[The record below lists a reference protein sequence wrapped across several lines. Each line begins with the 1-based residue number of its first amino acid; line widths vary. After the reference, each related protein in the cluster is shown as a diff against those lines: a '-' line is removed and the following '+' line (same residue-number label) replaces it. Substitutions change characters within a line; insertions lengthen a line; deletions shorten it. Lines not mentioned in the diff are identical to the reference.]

1 MKSKKPYIYI
11 CSPLRPKAHCPED
24 ARAELRENLERA
36 KAACKMVATMG
47 GIPICSH
54 LFCTQFLDDDVK
66 AERELGME
74 IGLEQLK
81 RADELWVF
89 SEYLSE
95 GMLREITMAAIRG
108 IPVWMFSSDMEW
120 LDEWLDKMFGRA
132 KKEGEKYVF

>member
-11 CSPLRPKAHCPED
+11 CSPLRPKELCPED

-36 KAACKMVATMG
+36 KAACKMVAKMG

-54 LFCTQFLDDDVK
+54 LFCTQFLN
-66 AERELGME
+66 
-74 IGLEQLK
+74 
-81 RADELWVF
+81 ELWVF

-108 IPVWMFSSDMEW
+108 IPVRMFNSD
-120 LDEWLDKMFGRA
+120 LEWLDKLFDRE
-132 KKEGEKYVF
+132 KKKGEEYVF